1 VAEAA
6 PVAEAAGVVPA
17 AAPPVPVPVV
27 PVPAAG
33 AIPPVPP
40 VVVPVA
46 PLAEAVPGFPLL
58 PSSLPVPHDFV
69 CEGTAWS
76 AKRNSDAGAT
86 HSALLAERRDQW

>member
-6 PVAEAAGVVPA
+6 EVLPPSPA
-17 AAPPVPVPVV
+17 LPVPVV
-27 PVPAAG
+27 PMPAAG
-33 AIPPVPP
+33 AIPAIPP

-58 PSSLPVPHDFV
+58 PSSMPLPHDFV

-76 AKRNSDAGAT
+76 AKRNADAGVT
-86 HSALLAERRDQW
+86 PQSALLASRRDQW

>member
-1 VAEAA
+1 M
-6 PVAEAAGVVPA
+6 
-17 AAPPVPVPVV
+17 
-27 PVPAAG
+27 
-33 AIPPVPP
+33 PPVPP

-76 AKRNSDAGAT
+76 AKRNPDTGVT
-86 HSALLAERRDQW
+86 PHSALVADRRDPW

>member
-6 PVAEAAGVVPA
+6 EVLPPPA
-17 AAPPVPVPVV
+17 PAVPVV

-33 AIPPVPP
+33 AVPAIPPA
-40 VVVPVA
+40 VVPVA

-58 PSSLPVPHDFV
+58 PSSMPLPHDFV

-76 AKRNSDAGAT
+76 AKRYPDAGVT
-86 HSALLAERRDQW
+86 PHSALLAGRRDQW